1 MLLDR
6 GLRCISFSHAREALM
21 NHRREPEDRR
31 AIDTLSFPS
40 QDGLLGLLQG
50 ASGGMEAPPLGAGLD
65 PVPEHADRGF
75 DPFQEGLCCLGE
87 RGRTVL
93 TLVHDTATTMLCGRE
108 RMIWNLR
115 RVTCRALES
124 SQFHVIDL
132 LSGLMRSMTDGRHNL
147 ICPGI
152 PITERSPS
160 D

>member
-1 MLLDR
+1 MLLDL
-6 GLRCISFSHAREALM
+6 GLRCISVSHSREALM
-21 NHRREPEDRR
+21 NHRREQEDRM
-31 AIDTLSFPS
+31 AIDHLSFPS
-40 QDGLLGLLQG
+40 QEGLLGLLKG
-50 ASGGMEAPPLGAGLD
+50 ASGGMEAQPLGAGLD
-65 PVPEHADRGF
+65 HVPDHADRGF
-75 DPFQEGLCCLGE
+75 DTFQEGLCCLGE

-93 TLVHDTATTMLCGRE
+93 TLVHDTATTILCGRE

>member
-1 MLLDR
+1 MLLDL
-6 GLRCISFSHAREALM
+6 GLRCISFSHSRAALM

-40 QDGLLGLLQG
+40 QDGLLGLL
-50 ASGGMEAPPLGAGLD
+50 LGAGLD

-124 SQFHVIDL
+124 SQCHVIDL
-132 LSGLMRSMTDGRHNL
+132 LSGLRRSMTDGRHNL